1 MKLIFNI
8 LCFWLAIYLVACTP
22 EENNSV
28 STPFS
33 LQVEAEGFSSADET
47 NTRASESGYGTAF
60 SNGDK
65 IGLIVLSAEGKLID
79 GMNNICYEYNGSNW
93 VNSSST
99 PVYYYSNATYL
110 AYYPYNASMDGL
122 ASKDAIF
129 AAFTPK
135 EAQLDYANGYTQ
147 SDLMIT
153 TGTPDLT
160 TKTLKFSFT
169 HLMAMLE
176 FQFTQNLDGTA
187 STVLLETGST
197 LTATSGGVDYQFC
210 ELTTEKCYRLLLK
223 PSVTVDLNLNYAIG
237 KKTYSYSETGV
248 TMPAAGKYLR
258 YNLSHIQGTE
268 VEVSVGN
275 YMGAL
280 GDVSKIVI
288 NSISYI
294 FQKKANNRYVLSHLT
309 TMPAAGSP
317 VSIYI
322 NDTQEGKEAL
332 LLTTINAEFNGTDRL
347 ISVKLAKNGMEGE
360 GSQIKPYQVTTPV
373 QLRGVQEGQSNIT
386 STGGGAFYYSQMND
400 IDISTYTSNW
410 QSVKSGLLY
419 DGQGYKIKNLNSTY
433 GGIFSYNGG
442 TIQNVHLESGTINA
456 GGSQNNIGGIA
467 NLSNGD
473 TQRLYNCS
481 NGANI
486 TGSRGASPERTTAG
500 ITGASDWSTIENC
513 KNTGTISGDFYT
525 GGISGYCY
533 GTKIRYCYNMGSI
546 IDTCPDAYQDKR
558 GCGGIVGTLG
568 DSRGVLEYCYN
579 TGSITRASNT
589 NMGSIAG
596 VTGFVSGSTCRYCW
610 GTTAAGI
617 SLIGKVIS
625 GTSTDNKTFDSST
638 NQWPSYTTDAANGWG
653 SAHWK
658 SYANGEY
665 PKLNWE

>member
-122 ASKDAIF
+122 ASKDEIF

-135 EAQLDYANGYTQ
+135 EAQSDYVNGYTQ

-223 PSVTVDLNLNYAIG
+223 PSVTVDLNLNYTIG

-332 LLTTINAEFNGTDRL
+332 LLTTVNAEFNGTDRL

-360 GSQIKPYQVTTPV
+360 GSQLKPYQVTTPV

-400 IDISTYTSNW
+400 IDISTYTTNW

-433 GGIFSYNGG
+433 GGIFSCNGG
-442 TIQNVHLESGTINA
+442 TIQNVHLESGTIN
-456 GGSQNNIGGIA
+456 SSEIIGGIV
-467 NLSNGD
+467 NSNHS
-473 TQRLYNCS
+473 QKLYNCS
-481 NGANI
+481 NGASVTNT
-486 TGSRGASPERTTAG
+486 TGHVGG
-500 ITGASDWSTIENC
+500 MTGLGDWSIIEHC
-513 KNTGTISGDFYT
+513 KNTGAISGIKNV
-525 GGISGYCY
+525 GGIAGYCY
-533 GTKIRYCYNMGSI
+533 GAKIRYCYNTGAI
-546 IDTCPDAYQDKR
+546 AGTDDA
-558 GCGGIVGTLG
+558 CGGICATLG
-568 DSRGVLEYCYN
+568 EKTALIEYCYN
-579 TGSITRASNT
+579 SGTITGTGNVKK
-589 NMGSIAG
+589 GSIAG
-596 VTGFVSGSTCRYCW
+596 VLGFLGSNKCQYCW
-610 GTTAAGI
+610 GITDANLILFGDIQSGAITTANN
-617 SLIGKVIS
+617 S
-625 GTSTDNKTFDSST
+625 FDSST

>member
-135 EAQLDYANGYTQ
+135 EAQSDYANGYTQ

-223 PSVTVDLNLNYAIG
+223 PSVTVDLNLNYTIG

-360 GSQIKPYQVTTPV
+360 GSQVKPYQVTTPV

-400 IDISTYTSNW
+400 IDISTYTTNW

-433 GGIFSYNGG
+433 GGIFSCNGG
-442 TIQNVHLESGTINA
+442 TIQNVHLESGTIN
-456 GGSQNNIGGIA
+456 SSEIIGGIV
-467 NLSNGD
+467 NSNHS
-473 TQRLYNCS
+473 QKLYNCS
-481 NGANI
+481 NGASVTNT
-486 TGSRGASPERTTAG
+486 TGHVGG
-500 ITGASDWSTIENC
+500 MTGLGDWSIIEHC
-513 KNTGTISGDFYT
+513 KNTGAISGIKNV
-525 GGISGYCY
+525 GGIAGYCY
-533 GTKIRYCYNMGSI
+533 GAKIRYCYNTGAI
-546 IDTCPDAYQDKR
+546 AGTDDA
-558 GCGGIVGTLG
+558 CGGICATLG
-568 DSRGVLEYCYN
+568 EKTALIEYCYN
-579 TGSITRASNT
+579 SGTITGTGNVKK
-589 NMGSIAG
+589 GSIAG
-596 VTGFVSGSTCRYCW
+596 VLGFLGSNKCQYCW
-610 GTTAAGI
+610 GVTDANLNLFGDIQSGAITTANN
-617 SLIGKVIS
+617 S
-625 GTSTDNKTFDSST
+625 FDSST